1 MSHNI
6 GFYFSRKK
14 IAISKMFCL
23 DFGLY
28 YLKKKNQGI
37 LKNDYQYKLLYI
49 NLTTR
54 FIQNKKPIYVY
65 DEVDFGDL
73 LK

>member
-1 MSHNI
+1 MSHSI
-6 GFYFSRKK
+6 GFYFSGKFF
-14 IAISKMFCL
+14 FCYIKNVL
-23 DFGLY
+23 FGLWIR
-28 YLKKKNQGI
+28 LFKKNQGI
-37 LKNDYQYKLLYI
+37 LKNDYWYKLLYI

-54 FIQNKKPIYVY
+54 FVQNKKPIYVY

>member
-1 MSHNI
+1 
-6 GFYFSRKK
+6 
-14 IAISKMFCL
+14 MFCL
-23 DFGLY
+23 DFGLDY
-28 YLKKKNQGI
+28 FKKNQGI
-37 LKNDYQYKLLYI
+37 LKNAYQYKLLYI